1 MNIDSHSAALY
12 YGFLM
17 VLLAVKSFLSFF
29 YYFQTKK
36 RLIQA
41 KKKTTI
47 LDLRKKCDCY
57 LVVAWIGAAAAVVL
71 AGLMTASLLSQSS

>member
-17 VLLAVKSFLSFF
+17 VLLAVNSFF
-29 YYFQTKK
+29 DFFCYFQTKK

-71 AGLMTASLLSQSS
+71 AGLMTVSLLS